1 MIAPRIEEQYVGGI
15 RVLTLKTAINGVVQ
29 VVGSFRSNPDFGA
42 GHDLV
47 QDVMVSL
54 LDQGTR
60 HRDRFEMASLLERR
74 GSERKYSSD
83 NLRISFQARMLT
95 DELPTVLSIVAEEMR
110 APAFDET
117 EFDKTRARI
126 RAGLQRSMESTSS
139 RASAALTRLMVPE
152 DHPVFVPAYAD
163 DIRALESL
171 TPAQIATYY
180 AEHVGAND
188 LVLVAVGDIDHSTFV
203 AAVETHL
210 GDWATHNVANP
221 TFASTCRPTAQEA
234 IETVPGKANLDV
246 VWGHVLPLRRTD
258 PDFLP
263 LFLGVYGLGGNFSA
277 RLMARVRDEQ
287 GLTYG
292 TYARLGGVSTQHDMF
307 WKVGITLSPEHY
319 ARGLTAVMHE
329 IETFIRDG
337 LTSEE
342 VAEKVETVVGS
353 FQVGLATTSGL
364 AHAIHQV
371 AARSFPLSFLDTYPD
386 EVAALTASSVNRAV
400 ATHLSAADLCSV
412 SAGVVPT
419 A

>member
-1 MIAPRIEEQYVGGI
+1 MIAPRIQEHHVGGI
-15 RVLTLKTAINGVVQ
+15 RVLTLKTAITGIVQ

-60 HRDRFEMASLLERR
+60 HRDLFEIASQLERR

-83 NLRISFQARMLT
+83 NLRISFQARMLSE
-95 DELPTVLSIVAEEMR
+95 ELPTVLSIMAEELR

-139 RASAALTRLMVPE
+139 RASAALTRLIVPE

-163 DIRALESL
+163 DIRTLDTLRPSQVAS
-171 TPAQIATYY
+171 YHR
-180 AEHVGAND
+180 EHVGAND
-188 LVLVAVGDIDHSTFV
+188 LVLVAVGDIDHMAMV
-203 AAVETHL
+203 AAVETYF
-210 GDWATHNVANP
+210 GDWATHGTGAP
-221 TFASTCRPTAQEA
+221 QFASVSRMPPQEA
-234 IETVPGKANLDV
+234 FETVQGKANLDV
-246 VWGHVLPLRRTD
+246 VWGHAIPLRRTD

-263 LFLGVYGLGGNFSA
+263 LFLAVYGLGGNFSA

-319 ARGLTAVMHE
+319 ERGLTSVMHE
-329 IETFIRDG
+329 IETFIQDG
-337 LTSEE
+337 LTSKE

-371 AARSFPLSFLDTYPD
+371 AARAFPLSFLDTYPD
-386 EVAALTASSVNRAV
+386 EVAALSTASVNRAV
-400 ATHLSAADLCSV
+400 ATHLVSEDLCRV
-412 SAGVVPT
+412 SAGVIPK